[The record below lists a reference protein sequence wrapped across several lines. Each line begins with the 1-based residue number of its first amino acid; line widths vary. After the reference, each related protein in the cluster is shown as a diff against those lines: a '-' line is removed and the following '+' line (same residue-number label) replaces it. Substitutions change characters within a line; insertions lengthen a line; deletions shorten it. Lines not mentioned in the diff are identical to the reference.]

1 MQRFSALIS
10 ALLLCL
16 AAHAATFPTADG
28 ERTRYNAVIEMG
40 RGYVSGV
47 CILMADGDEVKG
59 CLVNEFGISALD
71 FIYYP
76 KKEKVKLVNVVKM
89 LDKWYI
95 RRTLRADL
103 AKVMHNLAN
112 GIMTYRNE
120 KRKIDYKFTVLQE
133 DATEE

>member
-16 AAHAATFPTADG
+16 AAHAASFPTADG
-28 ERTRYNAVIEMG
+28 ERARYDAVIEMG

-47 CILMADGDEVKG
+47 CILVADGGEVKG

-71 FIYYP
+71 FIYNP
-76 KKEKVKLVNVVKM
+76 QTKKVKLVHVIKL

-95 RRTLRADL
+95 RRTLRSDL
-103 AKVMHNLAN
+103 AKVMQNLAE
-112 GIMTYRNE
+112 GVMTYRNE
-120 KRKIDYKFTVLQE
+120 KRKIDYKFTILQ

>member
-16 AAHAATFPTADG
+16 AAHAASFPTADG
-28 ERTRYNAVIEMG
+28 ERARYDAVIEMG

-47 CILMADGDEVKG
+47 CILVADNGEVKG

-71 FIYYP
+71 FIYNP
-76 KKEKVKLVNVVKM
+76 QTKKVKLVHVIKL

-95 RRTLRADL
+95 RRTLRSDL
-103 AKVMHNLAN
+103 AKVMQNLAE
-112 GIMTYRNE
+112 GVMTYRNE
-120 KRKIDYKFTVLQE
+120 KRKIDYKFTILQ

>member
-1 MQRFSALIS
+1 MQKFSALIS

-16 AAHAATFPTADG
+16 TAHAASFPTADG
-28 ERTRYNAVIEMG
+28 ERVRYDAVIEMG

-47 CILMADGDEVKG
+47 CILVADGNEVKG

-71 FIYYP
+71 FVYSP
-76 KKEKVKLVNVVKM
+76 QTKKVKLGHVVKM

-95 RRTLRADL
+95 RRTLRSDL
-103 AKVMHNLAN
+103 AKVMQNLSE
-112 GIMTYRNE
+112 GVMTYRNE
-120 KRKIDYKFTVLQE
+120 KRKIDYKFTILQ

>member
-16 AAHAATFPTADG
+16 AAHAASFPTADG
-28 ERTRYNAVIEMG
+28 ERARYDAAIEMG

-47 CILMADGDEVKG
+47 CILVADGDEVKG

-71 FIYYP
+71 FIYNP
-76 KKEKVKLVNVVKM
+76 QTKKVKLVHVIKL

-95 RRTLRADL
+95 RRTLRSDL
-103 AKVMHNLAN
+103 AKVMQNLAE

-120 KRKIDYKFTVLQE
+120 KRKIDYKFTILQ